1 MFEPYEVSDLQH
13 LDGFLGLVRSCHD
26 DDRNG
31 LIDHANLLEKLEP
44 VELFHLGIGNR
55 RARRF
60 PGRH

>member
-1 MFEPYEVSDLQH
+1 MYAKTPTFSTSTA
-13 LDGFLGLVRSCHD
+13 SCHD